1 MGSGCPRFGPLWWIF
16 GRFWSI
22 LVDLGSIWARLLT
35 TAGVV
40 SLEVCLVG
48 PQATSNRTS
57 EDENTVGIGCRH
69 RRSSCDW
76 TRDFILRRI
85 LPLTYRIPH
94 LTCDPRRLILYYTIH
109 HISSH
114 LGSTAHR
121 SYRLISNCRTTSLGN
136 RGSLRSHWGNLR
148 NCIIFE
154 EMVIGERGARFA
166 RIREI

>member
-16 GRFWSI
+16 GRFS
-22 LVDLGSIWARLLT
+22 VDLGSIWRRLLT

-40 SLEVCLVG
+40 SLGVCLVG

-85 LPLTYRIPH
+85 LPLTYRISH
-94 LTCDPRRLILYYTIH
+94 LIWDPRLIARTVSSQIAGRL
-109 HISSH
+109 
-114 LGSTAHR
+114 
-121 SYRLISNCRTTSLGN
+121 
-136 RGSLRSHWGNLR
+136 HWGT
-148 NCIIFE
+148 
-154 EMVIGERGARFA
+154 GARCA
-166 RIREI
+166 RIREN

>member
-1 MGSGCPRFGPLWWIF
+1 
-16 GRFWSI
+16 
-22 LVDLGSIWARLLT
+22 
-35 TAGVV
+35 V

-94 LTCDPRRLILYYTIH
+94 LTCDPRRLILYYTAYPAHPIP
-109 HISSH
+109 HISSGIHGSSLVPSH
-114 LGSTAHR
+114 LKLKEEVKGEQGLAA
-121 SYRLISNCRTTSLGN
+121 LALGK
-136 RGSLRSHWGNLR
+136 
-148 NCIIFE
+148 FE
-154 EMVIGERGARFA
+154 EVY
-166 RIREI
+166 EIEGGS

>member
-1 MGSGCPRFGPLWWIF
+1 VAHIEVGFG
-16 GRFWSI
+16 
-22 LVDLGSIWARLLT
+22 VDFGSIWARLLT

-85 LPLTYRIPH
+85 LPLTYPIPH
-94 LTCDPRRLILYYTIH
+94 LTCDPRRLILYYTAYPAHPILH
-109 HISSH
+109 
-114 LGSTAHR
+114 GSI
-121 SYRLISNCRTTSLGN
+121 RLISNCRTTSLGN
-136 RGSLRSHWGNLR
+136 RGSLRSHSGNLR
-148 NCIIFE
+148 NCMKLKE
-154 EMVIGERGARFA
+154 EVKGERGARFA
-166 RIREI
+166 RMGDICGTV

>member
-1 MGSGCPRFGPLWWIF
+1 MRKLHKPVKWGLAARGLDPFGGSSVDFLSIFCRFV
-16 GRFWSI
+16 
-22 LVDLGSIWARLLT
+22 VDLGSIWPRLLT

-94 LTCDPRRLILYYTIH
+94 LTCDPRRLILYLI
-109 HISSH
+109 SH
-114 LGSTAHR
+114 LIRH
-121 SYRLISNCRTTSLGN
+121 
-136 RGSLRSHWGNLR
+136 
-148 NCIIFE
+148 II
-154 EMVIGERGARFA
+154 RPA
-166 RIREI
+166 

>member
-16 GRFWSI
+16 CRFSVDLGWILCRFVVDLGPVFMQAGIRLFAFWGRFV
-22 LVDLGSIWARLLT
+22 VDLGSIWPGLLT

-94 LTCDPRRLILYYTIH
+94 LTCDPRRLILYLI
-109 HISSH
+109 SH
-114 LGSTAHR
+114 LIRH
-121 SYRLISNCRTTSLGN
+121 
-136 RGSLRSHWGNLR
+136 
-148 NCIIFE
+148 II
-154 EMVIGERGARFA
+154 RPA
-166 RIREI
+166 

>member
-1 MGSGCPRFGPLWWIF
+1 MQAGIRLFAFWGRFSVDSLSIWGRFG
-16 GRFWSI
+16 
-22 LVDLGSIWARLLT
+22 VDLGSIVGQLSRRFWGRLLT

-94 LTCDPRRLILYYTIH
+94 LTCDPRLIARTVSSQIAGRL
-109 HISSH
+109 
-114 LGSTAHR
+114 
-121 SYRLISNCRTTSLGN
+121 
-136 RGSLRSHWGNLR
+136 HWGTGAR
-148 NCIIFE
+148 CAR
-154 EMVIGERGARFA
+154 IGE
-166 RIREI
+166 I